1 MSLRPEDLRRGVF
14 YSRARLL
21 EDGMHR
27 RDLASHAMRRVLPG
41 WWARSDAELALEG
54 LARFFVTHVRPGAV
68 LSHQTAAE
76 ILGVPLPVPLTL
88 VGGSA
93 LHCRG
98 PGGTGATAG
107 SLVVVH
113 AALAQREISHKGLPM
128 VHPLLALQDIAA
140 RLRPVDLVVAL
151 DALATD
157 RFGAK
162 RRVRLAE
169 MAEIVEELRGRGA
182 PALRSALPHVRER
195 SWSPMET
202 KVRLQLL
209 RHGYPEPAL
218 NHPVVEA
225 STGIEY
231 FIDLAYP
238 EKRIAIEYDS
248 EDHRLD
254 RRAWQHD
261 INKND
266 VLHESGWKVIRVT
279 VADHRRPQVFFAR
292 LDDALQ
298 RRRGPG

>member
-1 MSLRPEDLRRGVF
+1 
-14 YSRARLL
+14 
-21 EDGMHR
+21 MHR
-27 RDLASHAMRRVLPG
+27 RDLASDAMRRVLPG
-41 WWARSDAELALEG
+41 WWVRSDTELTLEG

-76 ILGVPLPVPLTL
+76 ILAVPLPVSLTF

-98 PGGTGATAG
+98 PDGTGATSG

-113 AALAQREISHKGLPM
+113 KALAQWGIAHQGLPM
-128 VHPLLALQDIAA
+128 VHPLFALQDIAA

-151 DALATD
+151 DALAAD
-157 RFGAK
+157 RFGAL
-162 RRVRLAE
+162 RRVRITE
-169 MAEIVEELRGRGA
+169 MAEILEELRGRGA
-182 PALRSALPHVRER
+182 PALRSVLPHVRER

-238 EKRIAIEYDS
+238 EEGVAIEYDS
-248 EDHRLD
+248 EHHRLD

-266 VLHESGWKVIRVT
+266 VLHEAGWKVIRVT
-279 VADHRRPQVFFAR
+279 VADHYRPRAFFAR
-292 LDDALQ
+292 LDGALQ